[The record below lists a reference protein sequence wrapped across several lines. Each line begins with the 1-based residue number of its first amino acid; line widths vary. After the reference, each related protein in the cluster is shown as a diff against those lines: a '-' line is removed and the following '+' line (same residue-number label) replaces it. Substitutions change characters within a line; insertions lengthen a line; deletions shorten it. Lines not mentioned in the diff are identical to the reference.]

1 MTKEIRIGNKFIG
14 KQGSIFIIAEAGVN
28 HAGNFEIAKQMV
40 ETAAHTGADAIS
52 FQHIIDSELNIKQP
66 GEKKLEWKKWV
77 LKKEEIKELISFA
90 KSKKLLCGICVIDEK
105 SVDEMVDFGIDF
117 IKIVSGDITNTPFIK
132 YCAKTGLPL
141 FISTGAAFLAEI
153 EIARNAVRDE
163 GNDKIVLYHTN
174 TNYPTPLKE
183 INLRVI
189 ATLQSAFDEIIG
201 FCDHTEGYL
210 APLIAGVLGAKVIEK
225 HFTLDRAKFGPD
237 YSVSLEPDELKTMI
251 DYLRHI
257 EIILG
262 STVKEPLATEQNTL
276 KFARRSI
283 VAGKR
288 IPKNSCIAKDMLS
301 FKRPGIGLNPGYTDF
316 IIGRKAKR
324 DIIPDEIIR
333 LNMVI

>member
-1 MTKEIRIGNKFIG
+1 MAKEIRIGNKFIG

-28 HAGNFEIAKQMV
+28 HSGNFEIAKQMV

-66 GEKKLEWKKWV
+66 GPKKLEWKKWV

-90 KSKKLLCGICVIDEK
+90 KSKKLLCGICVIDEE

-141 FISTGAAFLAEI
+141 FISTGAAFLGEI

-225 HFTLDRAKFGPD
+225 HFTLDRAKLGPD

-251 DYLRHI
+251 DHLRHI

-288 IPKNSCIAKDMLS
+288 IPKNSCITKDMLS

-333 LNMVI
+333 LDMVI